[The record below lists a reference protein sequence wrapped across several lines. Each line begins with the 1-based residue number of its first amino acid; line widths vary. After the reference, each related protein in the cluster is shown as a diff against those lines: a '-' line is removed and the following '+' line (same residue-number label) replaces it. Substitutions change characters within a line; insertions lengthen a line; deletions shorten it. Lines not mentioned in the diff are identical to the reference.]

1 MIKTAYNNE
10 NTNLVFEI
18 DRVDRVSIGNNAG
31 IKEEYVGTLIDTSTS
46 PDKKTENYRVQV
58 KGFESNWTE
67 VPSNTYT
74 DPYVLPEAT
83 ADTLGGVKIGSN
95 VTVNDD
101 GTISVA
107 SPFTLPIASDEVLG
121 GIKIGSNLSIDENGV
136 LSASGG
142 GGGTATIHTNE
153 YETETVNDSV
163 YHILTLEGKKKG
175 HWYVYTP
182 ENESGTV
189 TSRPVHLRATD
200 EYNALPTGQYGTYD
214 ITVYNAALYM
224 LEDYEDVADNK
235 PVAIIFWWPLNGSFT
250 DSIYIQPGY
259 STIQKALTMPKADM
273 PGISHLNYS
282 PKTVYSGYASAS
294 KAGAIKV
301 GSGLSIDGNGIL
313 SATGGGG
320 GGGSILD
327 LSDEFADWNNQTDP
341 QTYEYP
347 DYYKHTYT
355 NTTAQTE
362 HIAALVTAVTAA
374 ASSGA
379 PLLISDSQMFESV
392 ESFYADQGFV
402 GIQATL
408 SFKALHDDDNYYYL
422 EFYHINAQFHSYSD
436 SYVEFYKGAQ
446 IKGESNN
453 QT

>member
-121 GIKIGSNLSIDENGV
+121 GIKIGSNLSIDE
-136 LSASGG
+136 
-142 GGGTATIHTNE
+142 
-153 YETETVNDSV
+153 
-163 YHILTLEGKKKG
+163 
-175 HWYVYTP
+175 
-182 ENESGTV
+182 
-189 TSRPVHLRATD
+189 
-200 EYNALPTGQYGTYD
+200 
-214 ITVYNAALYM
+214 
-224 LEDYEDVADNK
+224 
-235 PVAIIFWWPLNGSFT
+235 
-250 DSIYIQPGY
+250 
-259 STIQKALTMPKADM
+259 
-273 PGISHLNYS
+273 
-282 PKTVYSGYASAS
+282 
-294 KAGAIKV
+294 
-301 GSGLSIDGNGIL
+301 NGIL